1 VPTAAHIKGLIL
13 EEVILFLLRVAGY
26 RTIEVAGTD
35 PTLGTCAAGLQVR
48 GRGGEHQ
55 IDAIA
60 DFAIGQPFS
69 YPQRLLVE
77 AKCYDAHPVRLPLV
91 RNAVGVLKDVSE
103 FWASPR
109 SSLPQ
114 KNRYHY
120 HFALFSTSA
129 FTKEAQRYAFAH
141 DIHLLPLAG
150 SSFFAPIVREIKATV
165 RRIEQVP
172 YKLTDRPLMR
182 PAGRLPLNAS
192 ELRGA
197 VRAALQ
203 PSRLYPR
210 TPEHQRYE
218 EALRPLVEACHRLG
232 GAIIAMISNNF
243 PLFLVP
249 APDLNLE
256 QLHEVES
263 VQITWDQHGWCLVS
277 SDTGRVL
284 FSFDLPAELFAL
296 YAEAGTLDPL
306 RALDLK
312 EDFLAEIQAVMVSDG
327 RVRLLHFRLDREWLE
342 EVRARVIRTY
352 QPSEASVREPW

>member
-1 VPTAAHIKGLIL
+1 MPTAANIKGLIL

-35 PTLGTCAAGLQVR
+35 PTLSTCAAGLQVR

-77 AKCYDAHPVRLPLV
+77 AKCYETRSVSLDLI

-103 FWASPR
+103 YWASPR
-109 SSLPQ
+109 SSWPQ

-120 HFALFSTSA
+120 QFALFSTAA
-129 FTKEAQRYAFAH
+129 FTREAQRYAYAH

-150 SSFFAPIVREIKATV
+150 SSFFAPIVQEIKATV
-165 RRIEQVP
+165 SRIEQVQP
-172 YKLTDRPLMR
+172 LRTDGSLTRSGVGTSLK
-182 PAGRLPLNAS
+182 AS
-192 ELRGA
+192 ELRGI
-197 VRAALQ
+197 VRGALQ
-203 PSRLYPR
+203 PSAFPSRF
-210 TPEHQRYE
+210 PEHRRYQ
-218 EALRPLVEACHRLG
+218 EALRPLVQACYELG
-232 GAIIAMISNNF
+232 GAVIAMISNSF

-256 QLHEVES
+256 QLEEVER
-263 VQITWDQHGWCLVS
+263 VRIKWDQHGWYLIS
-277 SDTGRVL
+277 ARTGEEL

-306 RALDLK
+306 RA
-312 EDFLAEIQAVMVSDG
+312 
-327 RVRLLHFRLDREWLE
+327 R
-342 EVRARVIRTY
+342 
-352 QPSEASVREPW
+352 P